1 MVVAIPEMK
10 GDEMSNHF
18 SAAML
23 KFPGDDPR
31 LDLTDLFVFASPE
44 RAGKTVLI
52 FDVNPF
58 MTGADFNPAAV
69 YRLNVDND
77 GDTQADVAFSIVF
90 SESNDGAQTG
100 TVYYATGSEARE
112 CEAVGKVLVQDAP
125 VGFDADAK
133 PIEAAECRVFLGV
146 RSDPFFADGEGPFH
160 DWHFTGEDTFAGKN
174 ILCMALE
181 VPNDMLGPGPEI
193 AVWANTSVWRDG
205 ELVQV
210 DRYGNPSF
218 IPFFIDELKDQ
229 FNAGHPSDDV
239 ANYLEPWSMLL
250 QTRGYPPAVATETA
264 LTVLPDVMHY
274 NRNRPAH
281 YPNGRVLMDDIYDI
295 RMSFLTYGRVTS
307 DGVEQHD
314 DYLTEFPFLGVPNAQ
329 APAQEEARE
338 TFV

>member
-1 MVVAIPEMK
+1 
-10 GDEMSNHF
+10 MSNHF

-31 LDLTDLFVFASPE
+31 LDLTDVFVFASPE

-58 MTGADFNPAAV
+58 MTGADFSPDCV

-77 GDTQADVAFSIVF
+77 GDVQADVAFSFVY
-90 SESNDGAQTG
+90 SESNGGAQTG
-100 TVYYATGSEARE
+100 TVYYATGSEARKR
-112 CEAVGKVLVQDAP
+112 EAVGEVLIQDTP
-125 VGFDADAK
+125 VGFHADAR
-133 PIEAAECRVFLGV
+133 PVQAGRCRVFTGV

-160 DWHFTGEDTFAGKN
+160 DWHFTGEDTFAGKD
-174 ILCMALE
+174 ILSMALE
-181 VPNDMLGPGPEI
+181 VPDEMLGPGPEI
-193 AVWANTSVWRDG
+193 AVWATTSVRRDG

-218 IPFFIDELKDQ
+218 IPFFVDELKDK
-229 FNAGHPSDDV
+229 FNAGHPADDV
-239 ANYLEPWSMLL
+239 ADFLEGWATLL
-250 QTRGYPPAVATETA
+250 ESRGYPPGVAQETA

-281 YPNGRVLMDDIYDI
+281 YPNGRVLTDDIYDI
-295 RMSFLTYGRVTS
+295 RMQFLTYGKVTA
-307 DGVEQHD
+307 DGVLAHQ
-314 DYLTEFPFLGVPNAQ
+314 DYLREFPFLGVPNGQPSTDGSTA
-329 APAQEEARE
+329 APRE